1 MIEYILMGLYAAM
14 GLFLVDVGVFREI
27 RSGKDKNPGGMIIFL
42 MTIMSIIFW
51 PLIIISAFL
60 YKGD

>member
-27 RSGKDKNPGGMIIFL
+27 RSGKDKNSGGMIIFL
-42 MTIMSIIFW
+42 VTIMSIIFW